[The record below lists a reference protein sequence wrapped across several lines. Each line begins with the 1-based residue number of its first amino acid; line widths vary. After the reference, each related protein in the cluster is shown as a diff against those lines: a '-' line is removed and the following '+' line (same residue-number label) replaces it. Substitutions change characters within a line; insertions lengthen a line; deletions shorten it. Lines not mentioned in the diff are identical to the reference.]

1 MLKGDRFEPPFI
13 DEEPEN
19 GDIPELALDKPLG
32 IPLSLVDKP
41 AGNIDADIPLL
52 AKGPEVMD
60 DIPPLPAKLLP
71 GAFNLPEVISPGPY
85 IIDLSDKAL
94 NAKKVY
100 KKKQMKEH
108 THSTDFFL
116 KLFFLTVVIK
126 LMHIFMFLTMKVIS
140 HPLTLKT
147 SD

>member
-19 GDIPELALDKPLG
+19 GDSPELALDKPLG

-71 GAFNLPEVISPGPY
+71 GALPEVISPGPY

-94 NAKKVY
+94 NAKKVLE
-100 KKKQMKEH
+100 KKNKWRN
-108 THSTDFFL
+108 THIQQIFFL
-116 KLFFLTVVIK
+116 KKNFSTFVIK
-126 LMHIFMFLTMKVIS
+126 LLHIFMFLTMKVYRT
-140 HPLTLKT
+140 P
-147 SD
+147 

>member
-41 AGNIDADIPLL
+41 AGNIDADSPLL

-71 GAFNLPEVISPGPY
+71 GALPEVISPGPY

-94 NAKKVY
+94 NAKKVLE
-100 KKKQMKEH
+100 KKNK
-108 THSTDFFL
+108 
-116 KLFFLTVVIK
+116 
-126 LMHIFMFLTMKVIS
+126 
-140 HPLTLKT
+140 
-147 SD
+147 

>member
-1 MLKGDRFEPPFI
+1 MLKGDRCEPPFI

-100 KKKQMKEH
+100 KKKTNEETH
-108 THSTDFFL
+108 TFNRFFS
-116 KLFFLTVVIK
+116 KIIFFNSCYQVNA
-126 LMHIFMFLTMKVIS
+126 HIYVFDNESYIAPPNPKDI
-140 HPLTLKT
+140 
-147 SD
+147 

>member
-52 AKGPEVMD
+52 AKGPEVMH

-71 GAFNLPEVISPGPY
+71 GALPEVISPGPY

-100 KKKQMKEH
+100 KKKTNEGTH
-108 THSTDFFL
+108 TFNRFFS
-116 KLFFLTVVIK
+116 KIIFFNSCYQVNA
-126 LMHIFMFLTMKVIS
+126 HICVFDNENYIAPPNPKDI
-140 HPLTLKT
+140 
-147 SD
+147 

>member
-1 MLKGDRFEPPFI
+1 MLKGDRCEPPFI

-100 KKKQMKEH
+100 KKTNEGTH
-108 THSTDFFL
+108 TFNRFFS
-116 KLFFLTVVIK
+116 KIIFLTVVIK
-126 LMHIFMFLTMKVIS
+126 LMHIRIYVFDNESYIAPPNPKDI
-140 HPLTLKT
+140 
-147 SD
+147 

>member
-1 MLKGDRFEPPFI
+1 MLKGDRCEPPFI

-126 LMHIFMFLTMKVIS
+126 LMHIRIYVFDNESYIAPPNPKDI
-140 HPLTLKT
+140 
-147 SD
+147 

>member
-1 MLKGDRFEPPFI
+1 MTEDPEFSDVDSPTEGDKFAWLCIESIAMLKGDWFEPPFI

-60 DIPPLPAKLLP
+60 DIPSLPAKLLP
-71 GAFNLPEVISPGPY
+71 GALPEVISPGPY

-94 NAKKVY
+94 NAKKV
-100 KKKQMKEH
+100 
-108 THSTDFFL
+108 
-116 KLFFLTVVIK
+116 
-126 LMHIFMFLTMKVIS
+126 
-140 HPLTLKT
+140 
-147 SD
+147 

>member
-1 MLKGDRFEPPFI
+1 MTEDPEFSDVDSPIEGDKFAWLCIESIAMLKGDRCEPPFI

-71 GAFNLPEVISPGPY
+71 WAFNLPEVISPGPY

-94 NAKKVY
+94 NAKKV
-100 KKKQMKEH
+100 
-108 THSTDFFL
+108 
-116 KLFFLTVVIK
+116 
-126 LMHIFMFLTMKVIS
+126 
-140 HPLTLKT
+140 
-147 SD
+147 

>member
-32 IPLSLVDKP
+32 ILLSLVDKP

-60 DIPPLPAKLLP
+60 DIPPLP
-71 GAFNLPEVISPGPY
+71 GALPEVISPGPY

-94 NAKKVY
+94 NAKKV
-100 KKKQMKEH
+100 
-108 THSTDFFL
+108 
-116 KLFFLTVVIK
+116 
-126 LMHIFMFLTMKVIS
+126 
-140 HPLTLKT
+140 
-147 SD
+147 